1 MFAVLLAY
9 GSLHIRTSAASSLK
23 VGLEDSVPLDAW
35 EASGCSAGDDQS
47 EDCQVHLLQRWALWR
62 TGNESAVD
70 DSVGAEAA
78 EQHQSQNVSAEGSW
92 GSGRCNANDEALMH
106 KMGPGHADGSWSQVV
121 AWCARR
127 AYRWFK
133 FHTDEMTK
141 CIAQQSGVRES
152 CAYCFG
158 VVGGQYGYDNCKAP
172 CLLGKWCSHG
182 CLTCTHKAEDTQR
195 CAGMSVDIPQPTF
208 C

>member
-1 MFAVLLAY
+1 MEQYIFKRRTDGVHIINLRKTWEKLVLAARAIAAIENPAEVFVTASRSYAQRAVLKFD
-9 GSLHIRTSAASSLK
+9 SA
-23 VGLEDSVPLDAW
+23 
-35 EASGCSAGDDQS
+35 
-47 EDCQVHLLQRWALWR
+47 
-62 TGNESAVD
+62 NESAVD
-70 DSVGAEAA
+70 ETVGAEAA
-78 EQHQSQNVSAEGSW
+78 EQHQSQNVSAERSW
-92 GSGRCNANDEALMH
+92 GSGRCNAQDEALMH

-141 CIAQQSGVRES
+141 CIAKKSGVRDS

-158 VVGGQYGYDNCKAP
+158 VVGGQYGHDNCKAP
-172 CLLGKWCSHG
+172 CLFGKWCSHG

-195 CAGMSVDIPQPTF
+195 CAGMAVDIPQPTF